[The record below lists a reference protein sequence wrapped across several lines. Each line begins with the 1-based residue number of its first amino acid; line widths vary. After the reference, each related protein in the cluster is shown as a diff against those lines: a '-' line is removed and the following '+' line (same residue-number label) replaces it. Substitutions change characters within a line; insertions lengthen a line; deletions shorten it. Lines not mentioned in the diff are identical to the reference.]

1 MVKSWRELS
10 WDRVRTKLVLAEMP
24 LRLEYRLADS
34 LNLLLHVFTC
44 QIVCIINDYSYLC
57 RTRTRQASQ
66 RCSNVRVVFVKSNE
80 HNRILFGFCH
90 DEKTKNEVHGFP
102 KVFFKALYH
111 HRILTELKQIS
122 CEATPIRIHGT
133 HGEHGF

>member
-1 MVKSWRELS
+1 MSTTEFYSDFAMTRKR
-10 WDRVRTKLVLAEMP
+10 RTKFM
-24 LRLEYRLADS
+24 
-34 LNLLLHVFTC
+34 
-44 QIVCIINDYSYLC
+44 
-57 RTRTRQASQ
+57 
-66 RCSNVRVVFVKSNE
+66 VFVKSNE

-102 KVFFKALYH
+102 KDFFKTLYH

-133 HGEHGF
+133 HGEHGKIIVKDSCKDYS

>member
-1 MVKSWRELS
+1 MSTTEFYSDFAMTRKR
-10 WDRVRTKLVLAEMP
+10 RTKFM
-24 LRLEYRLADS
+24 
-34 LNLLLHVFTC
+34 
-44 QIVCIINDYSYLC
+44 
-57 RTRTRQASQ
+57 
-66 RCSNVRVVFVKSNE
+66 VFVKSNE

-102 KVFFKALYH
+102 KVFFKTLYH

-133 HGEHGF
+133 HGEHGKIIVKDSDVTPKSWTVYLICFDVVSCIVQDSCRA